1 MYEIHGLAVGDRV
14 TVFYQGRNY
23 ESVVQDIPDPDTLV
37 IAHPSFQG
45 VFLTIS
51 DSDTAEVSFPK
62 DNGIMSFKAVQGSR
76 RVVDSIPMLQ
86 LKAVSE
92 VTRRQRRNYYRLE
105 KSLPVLV
112 TAKKNDAE
120 EKLTTI
126 KAQAVNISGGGCKLS
141 IRQPLD
147 NDKKVECKIMLSHDI
162 EVVVDGQVVW
172 TDKTN
177 TDSRTNHFGIQFT
190 IEDEV
195 TQRTLVRYIT
205 IEQRKKLKIDR

>member
-1 MYEIHGLAVGDRV
+1 MYEIHGLTVGDRV
-14 TVFYQGRNY
+14 TVSYQGRNY
-23 ESVVQDIPDPDTLV
+23 ESVVQDIPAADTLV
-37 IAHPSFQG
+37 IAHPSYQS

-51 DSDTAEVSFPK
+51 DNDIAEVAFAK
-62 DNGIMSFKAVQGSR
+62 DNGILTFNAVQGSR
-76 RVVDSIPMLQ
+76 RVVDNIPLLT

-92 VTRRQRRNYYRLE
+92 ITRKQRRNYFRLD
-105 KSLPVLV
+105 KSLPVQV
-112 TAKKNDAE
+112 TVKKSEDDD
-120 EKLTTI
+120 KPTVL
-126 KAQAVNISGGGCKLS
+126 KGHSVNISGNGCKLA

-147 NDKKVECKIMLSHDI
+147 QDKQVECKIMLSQDI

-172 TDKTN
+172 SDKATLDRRN
-177 TDSRTNHFGIQFT
+177 NHIGVHFT